1 MLERAHHAMRSQNPK
16 EYDRK
21 EKCQSNSSCEKC
33 YEASKFG

>member
-1 MLERAHHAMRSQNPK
+1 MRSPK
-16 EYDRK
+16 NEYDRK